1 MEDKINILPKIDY
14 YVKLLLKK
22 RWVIITSFCIFM
34 TAGIFLSVKL
44 PEIYNAGTL
53 IIVVP
58 KSIPD
63 KFVPSLQKQDT
74 HEQIL
79 TIEQQIK
86 SRSNIEKLIEKFKL
100 FSGDEYVHMF
110 PEDKIEIIRKKIVL
124 KVTRSRGGIESFR
137 IEYEGRDPK
146 EVKDVVNWLAT
157 TFIDESVK
165 LRESQVFGTN
175 EFLSDE
181 LNLLRA
187 RLQVIESAIKDYRK
201 EHYGELPEE
210 LSSNLA
216 ALQRLQEQLNEKQQ
230 NIRDAKNRLILT
242 ENQMAVSQFNP
253 GESLIMPE
261 SGTDG
266 ENAETGNLS
275 EADRIKDTLR
285 QLKTKY
291 TDQHPDVVR
300 LTAMLSELAA
310 ASGETGGASENEADG
325 NPEAEGAVTGPEKT
339 EEMPGEDAIPGENSG
354 ENSMDASPFYF
365 ELMMQR
371 DEVANEINTYREEL
385 KNVEEK
391 IEKYEKR
398 IEHTSRVEQELID
411 LNRNYTNLQR
421 TYNNLLDKKLESDI
435 AVNLEKKQ
443 KGEKFRVVDEAK
455 LPQKPVAPNIRLIFA
470 ACILGGIGMGLAVV
484 LLFDF
489 IDNTIKI
496 PEDIDSKLQIPLL
509 STIPEIRSS
518 RHFFLHRVNQVLT
531 GISLMIAFTLFS
543 VFALFAIKGADR
555 ALELVKK
562 VADL

>member
-34 TAGIFLSVKL
+34 VAGMFLSVTL

-63 KFVPSLQKQDT
+63 KFVPSLQEQDT

-110 PEDKIEIIRKKIVL
+110 PEDKIDIIRKKIML

-146 EVKDVVNWLAT
+146 EVKDVVNWLST

-181 LNLLRA
+181 LDSLRS
-187 RLQVIESAIKDYRK
+187 RLQIIESAIKDYRK

-242 ENQMAVSQFNP
+242 ENQMAVSQFNL

-266 ENAETGNLS
+266 ENAETGSVS
-275 EADRIKDTLR
+275 EIDRIRDTLR

-300 LTAMLSELAA
+300 LTAMLSELEA
-310 ASGETGGASENEADG
+310 ASGEAGGLSENETDE
-325 NPEAEGAVTGPEKT
+325 NPETEGAGTGPEKT
-339 EEMPGEDAIPGENSG
+339 EEMPGEDAIPGENS
-354 ENSMDASPFYF
+354 MDASPFYF

-371 DEVANEINTYREEL
+371 DEITNEINTYREEL

-398 IEHTSRVEQELID
+398 IEYTSRVEQELID

-470 ACILGGIGMGLAVV
+470 ACILGGIGMGLAVI

-509 STIPEIRSS
+509 STIPEIRAS

-562 VADL
+562 VVDL